1 MSSRWIIVGGVVA
14 AVLVAAA
21 VYAVLRYRTFYSPS
35 ASMAPTIV
43 TGQIL
48 AVDRFA
54 YRGAAPHRGDVV
66 VFAPPVISTAAY
78 IKRVVAVPGDRL
90 VIRAGRTF
98 VNGRRVDE
106 PYAPWPAPYDLAV
119 RNYTMTVDGAPLE
132 PAMAVIPRRAD
143 WTSPDTVPRGCYVV
157 LGDNRPNS
165 LDSHAFGFLCPGQPV
180 PHLPNVHPELI
191 GRAIVSR

>member
-1 MSSRWIIVGGVVA
+1 MITGGAVA
-14 AVLVAAA
+14 AVLVVVVAA
-21 VYAVLRYRTFYSPS
+21 VVYTLLRYRTFYSPS
-35 ASMAPTIV
+35 GSMAPTIV
-43 TGQIL
+43 MGQIFV
-48 AVDRFA
+48 VDRFA

-66 VFAPPVISTAAY
+66 VFVPPVISPAPY
-78 IKRVVAVPGDRL
+78 FKRVVAVPGDRI

-98 VNGRRVDE
+98 VNGQRADE
-106 PYAPWPAPYDLAV
+106 PYAPWPAPYDLTV
-119 RNYTMTVDGAPLE
+119 RNYTMTVDGIPLD
-132 PAMAVIPRRAD
+132 PAMAVIPPRAE

-180 PHLPNVHPELI
+180 RSFPNVHPQLI